1 MFQNHELDISQSN
14 LTTVFSQMRE
24 PVCLLGGWAVHLTV
38 NQNFKDVSGRDYIGS
53 RDIDLGFHI
62 DPDWSIKEL
71 ENSAFAQSVKILAD
85 NKFVGRGSRFV
96 KHYDI
101 ATLKELTEDQTRKK
115 PMYEMFQLFV
125 DPMVDNIHRDSQK
138 TLGFTPLDEPLLS
151 EVFNGKKF
159 TTLSGF
165 GGKFMLPRPEV
176 LLATKISS
184 VTKRDMVHKRIK
196 DIADIYALS
205 WHSGLKFEDLK
216 QKLEQIVDNGV
227 VSGVVSTFTKS
238 DYDAVFNAI
247 GVTQEQVSR
256 VIGELAK

>member
-1 MFQNHELDISQSN
+1 MFQNHELDISKSN
-14 LTTVFSQMRE
+14 LTTVFSKMRE

-38 NQNFKDVSGRDYIGS
+38 NQNFKDVTGRDYIGS

-62 DPDWSIKEL
+62 DPDWSTTEL
-71 ENSAFAQSVKILAD
+71 QNSAFAQSVKTLVD
-85 NKFVGRGSRFV
+85 NKFVGCGSRFV

-101 ATLKELTEDQTRKK
+101 STLKELTEDQTRKK

-125 DPMVDNIHRDSQK
+125 DPIVDNIHRDSQK
-138 TLGFTPLDEPLLS
+138 LGFTPLDESLLS
-151 EVFNGKKF
+151 HVFNGKKF
-159 TTLSGF
+159 TSLSGF
-165 GGKFMLPRPEV
+165 GGKFMLPTSEI

-184 VTKRDMVHKRIK
+184 VPKRDMVHKRIK

-216 QKLEQIVDNGV
+216 QKLQQIVDKV
-227 VSGVVSTFTKS
+227 VISDVVSTFTKS